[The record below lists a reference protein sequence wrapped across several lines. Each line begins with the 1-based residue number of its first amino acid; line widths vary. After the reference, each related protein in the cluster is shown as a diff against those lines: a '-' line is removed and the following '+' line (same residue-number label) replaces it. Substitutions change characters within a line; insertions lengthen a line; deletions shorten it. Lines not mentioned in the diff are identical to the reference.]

1 MSLWQRLVRIAAV
14 RRLGLA
20 LAVVALTG
28 CGLFG
33 GPKSPEATAR
43 ETVRGAI
50 WGLANAVELATNV
63 CAKTWLKMDEE
74 SPEARKLFAVCRSAW
89 DEAEAALEAADKIV
103 DVWDTATSAPKIACL
118 GARALDALAGIMHV
132 LNDFGVKM
140 DAALKVTIDDGLAL
154 AKWLVRLAPGGSCP
168 LPPVGAKEVPL

>member
-1 MSLWQRLVRIAAV
+1 VSLLRRLAILATV
-14 RRLGLA
+14 RRMGLA
-20 LAVVALTG
+20 LAVFTLSG
-28 CGLFG
+28 CGMFG
-33 GPKSPEATAR
+33 GAKSPDAVAR

-50 WGLANAVELATNV
+50 WGVANAVELATNV

-74 SPEARKLFAVCRSAW
+74 SPEAKRLFTVCKTSW
-89 DEAEAALEAADKIV
+89 DQAEAALEAADRVV
-103 DVWDTATSAPKIACL
+103 DLWDAATSGAKIACL

-168 LPPVGAKEVPL
+168 LPPVGAKEVTL

>member
-1 MSLWQRLVRIAAV
+1 MSLWQRLVRVAAV

-20 LAVVALTG
+20 LAIVTLSG

-33 GPKSPEATAR
+33 PAKSPDTVAR

-50 WGLANAVELATNV
+50 WGLANATELAASV

-74 SPEARKLFAVCRSAW
+74 SPEAKRLFTVCKTSW
-89 DEAEAALEAADKIV
+89 DEAEAALEAADKVV
-103 DVWDTATSAPKIACL
+103 DLWDSDTSGAKIACL

-140 DAALKVTIDDGLAL
+140 DAALKATIDDGLAL
-154 AKWLVRLAPGGSCP
+154 GKWLVRLAPGGSCP
-168 LPPVGAKEVPL
+168 LPPVPAVTL